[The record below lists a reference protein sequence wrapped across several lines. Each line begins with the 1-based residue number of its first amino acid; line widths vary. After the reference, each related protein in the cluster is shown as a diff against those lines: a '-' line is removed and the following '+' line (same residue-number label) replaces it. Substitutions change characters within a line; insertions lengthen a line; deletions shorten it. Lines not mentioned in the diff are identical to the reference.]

1 MKRKRHSGDVGSRTE
16 TRKEIYTREELL
28 LITMQLVLQYNV
40 EFKLPSNNLAI
51 YQYAKSINEMGT
63 IVKLNMVLQACIQTG
78 ISKSLENIREI
89 IETPINA

>member
-40 EFKLPSNNLAI
+40 EFQFPSNNLAI
-51 YQYAKSINEMGT
+51 YQYAKSINEMET
-63 IVKLNMVLQACIQTG
+63 IVKLNMVLQACVQTG
-78 ISKSLENIREI
+78 ISKTLENIREI